1 MGFAGRL
8 NQRIQQLD
16 TRVCLGID
24 PRPEAHAS
32 TDPAALEGDPARIAR
47 EVVQYFRGIID
58 ATEDLVACYKPQSA
72 FFEAL
77 GIPGLIA
84 LAQILADIRGR
95 GIPVIMD
102 AKRGDIGSTAEAYA
116 QTYLGSGVFAS
127 DALTVSPWLG
137 RDSLFPFTDRAL
149 EEGRGVFVLVRTS
162 NPGAGDFQLLADS
175 QEVTVAQRVADSVRE
190 FGEEAVRVGAVDA
203 AGYSHAG
210 AVVGLTL
217 PDGELAALRARMPR
231 AILLL
236 PGYGAQ
242 GGTAGA
248 AAAGFDA
255 NGLGAVVSASRSLTY
270 FGFDADAPTK
280 ARAATLSMRDDLNAA
295 LAARSA

>member
-1 MGFAGRL
+1 VSFAGRL
-8 NQRIQQLD
+8 HQRIRRLD

-32 TDPAALEGDPARIAR
+32 TDPAALDHDPARIAR
-47 EVVQYFRGIID
+47 AVVQYFREVID

-84 LAQILADIRGR
+84 LAQLTADIRGR

-116 QTYLGSGVFAS
+116 RTYLDSGVFAS
-127 DALTVSPWLG
+127 DALTINPYLG
-137 RDSLFPFTDRAL
+137 RDSLIPFTDQAL
-149 EEGRGVFVLVRTS
+149 QSQRGVFILVRTS
-162 NPGAGDFQLLADS
+162 NPGSSDYQQLEDAS
-175 QEVTVAQRVADSVRE
+175 AVTVAQHVAAGIRE
-190 FGEEAVRVGAVDA
+190 FGEEAARIGALDA
-203 AGYSHAG
+203 DGYSHAG

-217 PDGELAALRARMPR
+217 PEGELADLRARMPR

-242 GGTAGA
+242 GGSAAA

-255 NGLGAVVSASRSLTY
+255 DGLGAVVSASRSLTY
-270 FGFDADAPTK
+270 FGFEADAASG
-280 ARAATLSMRDDLNAA
+280 ARSAATLMRDDLNAA
-295 LAARSA
+295 IAATAR